1 MTIKKNIFFTRS
13 GIQQPVMNKLKPM
26 TYFQTK
32 SDFGTFLAIRITVQ
46 WQMNFKC
53 STMSPTPQ
61 CLNLILVGSKK
72 VWIPQKWCLTT
83 YINFLGYS
91 IFKFLYLDL
100 FLDFFGGHFWAQK
113 AKNDQKIK
121 IVHFHYFSCWKF
133 FWTQFL
139 SIFFF
144 WMATIYT
151 GKFFILKKKFDL
163 KKRIQFFFQKFSFGP
178 PYGCFFF
185 LWGTKGSCSRF
196 ELQQSCI
203 CALCFSG
210 R

>member
-1 MTIKKNIFFTRS
+1 MLFRFFIWS
-13 GIQQPVMNKLKPM
+13 KQG
-26 TYFQTK
+26 
-32 SDFGTFLAIRITVQ
+32 
-46 WQMNFKC
+46 
-53 STMSPTPQ
+53 STSQ
-61 CLNLILVGSKK
+61 CLNLLLVGSKK

-91 IFKFLYLDL
+91 KFKFLYLDL
-100 FLDFFGGHFWAQK
+100 FLDFWGGHFWAQK

-151 GKFFILKKKFDL
+151 GKFFISTKSLIWKKESK
-163 KKRIQFFFQKFSFGP
+163 FFFKNFPLVPPMDVFSSFGGP
-178 PYGCFFF
+178 RVVAAD
-185 LWGTKGSCSRF
+185 LSCSRVASVHCDF
-196 ELQQSCI
+196 VGVCGGAVFWPEKDFLKRANLSLGEI
-203 CALCFSG
+203 LT
-210 R
+210 RHRYIY

>member
-61 CLNLILVGSKK
+61 CLNLLLVGSKK
-72 VWIPQKWCLTT
+72 VWIPQKWCSNT

-91 IFKFLYLDL
+91 KFKFFYLDL
-100 FLDFFGGHFWAQK
+100 FLDFLGGHFWAQK

-121 IVHFHYFSCWKF
+121 IVHFSLLFMLKIFLNTTF
-133 FWTQFL
+133 FN
-139 SIFFF
+139 FFF
-144 WMATIYT
+144 LNGNYLYWEI
-151 GKFFILKKKFDL
+151 FHFKKKSL
-163 KKRIQFFFQKFSFGP
+163 IWKKESKFFFQKFSFGP
-178 PYGCFFF
+178 PLWMSF
-185 LWGTKGSCSRF
+185 LPLGDQG
-196 ELQQSCI
+196 
-203 CALCFSG
+203 
-210 R
+210 

>member
-26 TYFQTK
+26 T
-32 SDFGTFLAIRITVQ
+32 DFGTFLAIRITVQ

-61 CLNLILVGSKK
+61 CLNLLLVGSKK
-72 VWIPQKWCLTT
+72 VWIPQKWCSNT

-91 IFKFLYLDL
+91 KFKFFYLDL
-100 FLDFFGGHFWAQK
+100 FLDFLGGHFWAQK

-121 IVHFHYFSCWKF
+121 IVHFSLLFMLKMFLNTTF
-133 FWTQFL
+133 FN
-139 SIFFF
+139 FFF

-151 GKFFILKKKFDL
+151 GKFFILKKKV
-163 KKRIQFFFQKFSFGP
+163 
-178 PYGCFFF
+178 
-185 LWGTKGSCSRF
+185 
-196 ELQQSCI
+196 
-203 CALCFSG
+203 
-210 R
+210 

>member
-26 TYFQTK
+26 T
-32 SDFGTFLAIRITVQ
+32 DFGTFLAIRITVQ

-61 CLNLILVGSKK
+61 CLNLLLVGSKK
-72 VWIPQKWCLTT
+72 VWIPQKWCSTT

-91 IFKFLYLDL
+91 KFKFFYLDL
-100 FLDFFGGHFWAQK
+100 FLDFLGGHFWAQK

-121 IVHFHYFSCWKF
+121 IVHFSLLFMLKIFLNTIF
-133 FWTQFL
+133 FN
-139 SIFFF
+139 FFF

-151 GKFFILKKKFDL
+151 GKFFILKKSL
-163 KKRIQFFFQKFSFGP
+163 IWKKESNFFSKN
-178 PYGCFFF
+178 F
-185 LWGTKGSCSRF
+185 LWSPLWMSFLPLGDQG
-196 ELQQSCI
+196 
-203 CALCFSG
+203 
-210 R
+210 